1 MTASRDYATPAVPGS
16 TPNAGSRPAG
26 AALPRRLSIKFGLA
40 AAAGLLVVIGLV
52 VHQGLPQVGE
62 TLGRAGWGLGLVCL
76 LHLPPLFCSSLAWR
90 VLLSRHWP
98 RATWLFVGARW
109 IREAVNTLLP
119 VAQIG
124 GEVVGARVLTF
135 YGASPALGG
144 ASVVVDLTLEVLT
157 QFVFTLLGLAF
168 LVGSGR
174 YDGTVR
180 ALAIG
185 LVTVVPLLLGF
196 VLAQRWG
203 LFGLLE
209 RLLRR
214 IADKRPALGLAG
226 LTGLHD
232 AIQELYR
239 DFRGVVWSGSLHL
252 LSWLL
257 TSAEVWLALLLM
269 GHPVSFQHALVLLS
283 LGHAIRSAAF
293 LIPSGLGAQ
302 EAGFMVLGAMYGL
315 PPGVGLALSLA
326 IRLREVVLGVPALV
340 AWPFLEG
347 RRVLANRW

>member
-1 MTASRDYATPAVPGS
+1 
-16 TPNAGSRPAG
+16 
-26 AALPRRLSIKFGLA
+26 
-40 AAAGLLVVIGLV
+40 LLVVIGLV
-52 VHQGLPQVGE
+52 VHQGLLQVGK

-76 LHLPPLFCSSLAWR
+76 LHLPPLVCSSLAWR

-98 RATWLFVGARW
+98 KATWLFIGARW

-124 GEVVGARVLTF
+124 GEVAGARVLTF

-185 LVTVVPLLLGF
+185 LVTVVPMLLGF

-214 IADKRPALGLAG
+214 IADKRPGLGFAG

-232 AIQELYR
+232 AIQELYGH
-239 DFRGVVWSGSLHL
+239 FRSVVSSGSLHL

-257 TSAEVWLALLLM
+257 TSA
-269 GHPVSFQHALVLLS
+269 
-283 LGHAIRSAAF
+283 
-293 LIPSGLGAQ
+293 
-302 EAGFMVLGAMYGL
+302 
-315 PPGVGLALSLA
+315 
-326 IRLREVVLGVPALV
+326 
-340 AWPFLEG
+340 
-347 RRVLANRW
+347 

>member
-1 MTASRDYATPAVPGS
+1 
-16 TPNAGSRPAG
+16 
-26 AALPRRLSIKFGLA
+26 
-40 AAAGLLVVIGLV
+40 
-52 VHQGLPQVGE
+52 
-62 TLGRAGWGLGLVCL
+62 
-76 LHLPPLFCSSLAWR
+76 
-90 VLLSRHWP
+90 
-98 RATWLFVGARW
+98 
-109 IREAVNTLLP
+109 
-119 VAQIG
+119 
-124 GEVVGARVLTF
+124 
-135 YGASPALGG
+135 
-144 ASVVVDLTLEVLT
+144 
-157 QFVFTLLGLAF
+157 VFTLLGLAF

-185 LVTVVPLLLGF
+185 LVTVVPMLLGF

-214 IADKRPALGLAG
+214 IADKRPGLGFAG

-232 AIQELYR
+232 AIQELYGH
-239 DFRGVVWSGSLHL
+239 FRSVVSSGSLHL

-269 GHPVSFQHALVLLS
+269 GHPVSFQQALVLLS

-315 PPGVGLALSLA
+315 PPGVGLAVSLA

-340 AWPFLEG
+340 VWPFLEG
-347 RRVLANRW
+347 RRVLANR